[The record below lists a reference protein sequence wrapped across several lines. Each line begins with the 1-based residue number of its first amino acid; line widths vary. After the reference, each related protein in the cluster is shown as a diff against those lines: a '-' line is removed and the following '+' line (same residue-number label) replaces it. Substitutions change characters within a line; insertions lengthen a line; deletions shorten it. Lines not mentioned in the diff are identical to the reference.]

1 MPMQPFAT
9 DWDRATVQEAE
20 QWNWLAVEIT
30 EIRRCAEAGD
40 QAHNR
45 LALILLDHLV
55 EVVIGREVNARLALQ
70 VADSIIAEI
79 REFRDVGGELTEELS
94 QLVDDHVGPERRKA
108 IDDHLHEKT
117 KFLKQK
123 GVLTAQER
131 EVLDRLHQYRNAA
144 YHRDTLESDLISD
157 LVLAYRVLANELIGR
172 HRPIMWAMA
181 SSKSDRVVTPQQLRG
196 QLIEGVDV
204 NVKAMAR
211 RFHGHAVKRIHAVV
225 AAVATARQLLGVD
238 SSGKADASLPDD
250 DMARMLTGL
259 TDVSKHLPSWAK
271 QAEGLKSK
279 TSSLTGLMIPF
290 INLDRALNRIEPSVR
305 RLEMILDYWEQQ
317 RIDDLRGK

>member
-1 MPMQPFAT
+1 MPMQPFAA
-9 DWDRATVQEAE
+9 DWDRVTVQQAE
-20 QWNWLAVEIT
+20 QWNWLAVEIA
-30 EIRRCAEAGD
+30 EIRRCVEAGD
-40 QAHNR
+40 QAHDR

-55 EVVIGREVNARLALQ
+55 EVVISREVNARLALQ
-70 VADSIIAEI
+70 VADSIIAEM
-79 REFRDVGGELTEELS
+79 REFRDNAGELTEELS
-94 QLVDDHVGPERRKA
+94 QLVDEHVEPDRRKA

-144 YHRDTLESDLISD
+144 YHRDTLEPDLISD
-157 LVLAYRVLANELIGR
+157 LVLAYRVLADELIGR
-172 HRPIMWAMA
+172 HRPIAWTVA
-181 SSKSDRVVTPQQLRG
+181 SSGSDPVVAPQQLRG
-196 QLIEGVDV
+196 RLIEGVDV
-204 NVKAMAR
+204 DVKAMAR
-211 RFHGHAVKRIHAVV
+211 RFQGHAVKRVQAV
-225 AAVATARQLLGVD
+225 AAAAATARKLLGVD

-259 TDVSKHLPSWAK
+259 SDASKHLPSWAK

-305 RLEMILDYWEQQ
+305 RLEMILDYWEQE
-317 RIDDLRGK
+317 RIDELRGK